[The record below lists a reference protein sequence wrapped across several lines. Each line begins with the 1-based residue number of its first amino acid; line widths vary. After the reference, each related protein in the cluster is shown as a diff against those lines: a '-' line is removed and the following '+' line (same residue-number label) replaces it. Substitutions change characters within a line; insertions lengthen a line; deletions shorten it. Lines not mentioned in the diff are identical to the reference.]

1 MNNMFN
7 KVCIATDY
15 ERIKTE
21 TKKKREDDRLTSL
34 FISSMLL
41 PSMSQHHYQM

>member
-21 TKKKREDDRLTSL
+21 TKKKKGKMTD
-34 FISSMLL
+34 
-41 PSMSQHHYQM
+41 